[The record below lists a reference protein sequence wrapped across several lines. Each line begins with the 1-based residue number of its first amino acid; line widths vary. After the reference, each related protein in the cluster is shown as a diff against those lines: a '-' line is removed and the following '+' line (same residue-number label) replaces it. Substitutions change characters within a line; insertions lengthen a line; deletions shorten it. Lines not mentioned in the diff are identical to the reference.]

1 MTDVLKWPEI
11 LIIKKV
17 EGGKIMFRHKIDFY
31 RNQKNSFYF
40 FLKTIP
46 FSLSYFEMIM
56 CWTTE
61 NHIVGLGFSYIS
73 IFFL

>member
-1 MTDVLKWPEI
+1 
-11 LIIKKV
+11 
-17 EGGKIMFRHKIDFY
+17 MFRHKIDFY

-40 FLKTIP
+40 FLKTVP